1 MSLKAISLKHKNTI
15 IRCSYM
21 FHYYYSFTHSHTLND
36 IPCDCHGRKIL
47 WISRSREGIT
57 FNVFDI
63 AFKTASSWDSI
74 QNEYYISNYIHIKVY
89 RKINTLLFFA
99 NINGHHQMVQNDQLF
114 QPATTSTNVHSRII
128 LLHVLIH

>member
-15 IRCSYM
+15 IRFSYM
-21 FHYYYSFTHSHTLND
+21 FHYYYSFTHSHTQND

-63 AFKTASSWDSI
+63 AFKTASCWDSI

-89 RKINTLLFFA
+89 R
-99 NINGHHQMVQNDQLF
+99 NGHHQMVQNDQLF

>member
-21 FHYYYSFTHSHTLND
+21 FHYYYSFTHSHTQND

-89 RKINTLLFFA
+89 RNTVFCKYRWTLS
-99 NINGHHQMVQNDQLF
+99 NG
-114 QPATTSTNVHSRII
+114 
-128 LLHVLIH
+128 